1 MLLCIATVFC
11 LYPFRE
17 IIFELRFVEEPPCDF
32 PTSINVKLEESEFL
46 PYY

>member
-17 IIFELRFVEEPPCDF
+17 IFFELRFVEEPHYDF
-32 PTSINVKLEESEFL
+32 PTSIDVKLEESEFL